1 VTLGARRV
9 GEEIELVVA
18 DHGPGIA
25 SADRARV
32 LGRFVRLE
40 GARSR
45 PGSGLGLSL
54 AAAVARMHGG
64 AVRLEDNAPGLRVV
78 LALPGRPAALPQPV
92 IPRLE
97 PPR

>member
-1 VTLGARRV
+1 VALSVRRV
-9 GEEIELVVA
+9 GAGIEVAVA

-25 SADRARV
+25 AADRLRV
-32 LGRFVRLE
+32 FGRFVRLE

-54 AAAVARMHGG
+54 ASAVARMHGG
-64 AVRLEDNAPGLRVV
+64 AVRLADNGPGLRVV
-78 LALPGRPAALPQPV
+78 LALPARPATLSEAA